1 MKMMNDNKM
10 TGLGLIAEAREKHR
24 EVKKNIL
31 RLMERANIESFT
43 KENINRELFKI
54 YLELK

>member
-1 MKMMNDNKM
+1 MNDNKM

-31 RLMERANIESFT
+31 RLMEQASIESFT
-43 KENINRELFKI
+43 KENMNRELFKI